1 MLAWCKQLRRAQR
14 YLGLRSADKGEAVR
28 AKGQPVIFE
37 EDEEIRVLLREFNL
51 DSCADLD
58 TTVTAPFPFDSEV
71 VFVCI
76 DIEAF
81 EGNHSLITE
90 VGIST
95 LDTKDIAEI
104 SPGPGGVNWIGKI
117 RARHFRI
124 QENSSYVNGEHV
136 TGCPDRFEKAFG
148 ESEWIRRSQA
158 SSIIAS
164 CFKHPFSATSQQK
177 TTSMNEQEGQQRNI
191 ILVGHSVSADIDFL
205 RKAGYNVK
213 NLSTLVEILDT
224 ANLYR
229 ALKRETQAAS
239 LATLLQDLN
248 IEAWNLHNAVSS
260 TVIHRVL

>member
-1 MLAWCKQLRRAQR
+1 M
-14 YLGLRSADKGEAVR
+14 
-28 AKGQPVIFE
+28 IFE
-37 EDEEIRVLLREFNL
+37 EDEEIRVLLREFDL
-51 DSCADLD
+51 DSCAELD

-71 VFVCI
+71 VFVCV

-104 SPGPGGVNWIGKI
+104 SPGPGGVNWMGKV

-124 QENSSYVNGEHV
+124 RENSSYVNGEHV
-136 TGCPDRFEKAFG
+136 IGCPDRFEKAFG
-148 ESEWIRRSQA
+148 ESEWIKKSEA
-158 SSIIAS
+158 TSIVAS
-164 CFKHPFSATSQQK
+164 CFKHPFSATSREK
-177 TTSMNEQEGQQRNI
+177 TAFMNEQEAPQRNV
-191 ILVGHSVSADIDFL
+191 ILVGHSVSADIEFL

-260 TVIHRVL
+260 GVIRWVL